1 MATDVRDSPSL
12 PQKTIKTVL
21 ISGFLLWSLGTADIL
36 MAAKQ
41 YPELDYENN
50 TGFKQEVPEE
60 LRRELP
66 MCDEFLDV
74 HWIRE
79 MPDRK
84 NWVGRVVVDIKKD
97 GKKEQ
102 RELAIVEKRFG
113 KRRQGLFRIFD
124 ITETKYRGSLFD
136 KLVLSADHVA
146 NLYNPIEGDH
156 TLAWG
161 LSVIHNGQE
170 IVLKGSVLSIQTRRD
185 GGL

>member
-1 MATDVRDSPSL
+1 MSFRGLFIDVSSL
-12 PQKTIKTVL
+12 SSLRLVASFGSAVFTAKPVECVMKKDLV
-21 ISGFLLWSLGTADIL
+21 SLLLVCCLLVPRCLCAE
-36 MAAKQ
+36 Q

-84 NWVGRVVVDIKKD
+84 NWVGRVAVDIKKD

-102 RELAIVEKRFG
+102 RELR
-113 KRRQGLFRIFD
+113 GLIR
-124 ITETKYRGSLFD
+124 
-136 KLVLSADHVA
+136 
-146 NLYNPIEGDH
+146 
-156 TLAWG
+156 
-161 LSVIHNGQE
+161 
-170 IVLKGSVLSIQTRRD
+170 
-185 GGL
+185 